1 MVIDAYQ
8 QRSDDRT
15 FEPILEKYNIMYDKY
30 PKYPVADAGYG
41 GYDNYRYC
49 ESKGMELYQKYK
61 MWSKE
66 KEPKFKK
73 QIFNN
78 FKNLNDY
85 KKFIEPKKS
94 FLSSIKVIYL

>member
-1 MVIDAYQ
+1 MAASEEQ
-8 QRSDDRT
+8 AQKLT
-15 FEPILEKYNIMYDKY
+15 FRKYEEGDSQWQ
-30 PKYPVADAGYG
+30 D
-41 GYDNYRYC
+41 
-49 ESKGMELYQKYK
+49 
-61 MWSKE
+61 
-66 KEPKFKK
+66 FKK